1 MKNTAVLITTFLRD
15 NALFNCIRSIRKH
28 YPDIAIYV
36 ADTGHESKQKIDF
49 CYKHSCTLF
58 NVGFDVGV
66 CAMRNEGLERI
77 PDKFRYVLVCEDDIV
92 FTAETKLGALENILE
107 QQGATGIIGCL
118 IKRIKPDGIENQ
130 DYEANLQI
138 KDDTIY
144 IRRITKPQ
152 WKKLGNERFFY
163 CGMIPNVFMMRREI
177 WEQIKWDERYKT
189 TPEHTDYFLLLKY
202 NTDWKVA
209 FTDSVSMEHHTQC
222 YSNHEYSAKRTRT
235 DGYKKLASKWGVKY
249 YWNSWHKKWGID
261 NPMGLYTYAKQKF
274 PKEAEENMRGV
285 QERDSTIA
293 IGIKTFMRE
302 ETLFKTIDSIE
313 KHFPYSYRLY
323 IADDSGSI
331 SEEKEYL
338 YQRLGVRGHVV
349 IRLPFN
355 SGLSF
360 GRNAIVQRVKEE
372 YVLIM
377 DDDICLTDSKSIE
390 KMKQVLDSSE
400 DIGLCAG
407 MIYLPNGDG
416 FGGHNY
422 SRGIMLEIDK
432 GALYR
437 HSSRGKL
444 AKANGVLFNY
454 ADQVVN
460 FFLAKR
466 AIFKS
471 VTWDSRIKIE
481 FEHIDFF
488 LQLKKTH
495 WKAVVCLGTNLTH
508 SCQLEIDP
516 VYIRYRRSA
525 PEQYFYAKHGIG
537 NIINKFLQEA
547 KR

>member
-49 CYKHSCTLF
+49 CYKHNCTLF

-360 GRNAIVQRVKEE
+360 GE
-372 YVLIM
+372 M
-377 DDDICLTDSKSIE
+377 
-390 KMKQVLDSSE
+390 
-400 DIGLCAG
+400 
-407 MIYLPNGDG
+407 P
-416 FGGHNY
+416 
-422 SRGIMLEIDK
+422 
-432 GALYR
+432 LYR
-437 HSSRGKL
+437 
-444 AKANGVLFNY
+444 
-454 ADQVVN
+454 
-460 FFLAKR
+460 
-466 AIFKS
+466 
-471 VTWDSRIKIE
+471 E
-481 FEHIDFF
+481 
-488 LQLKKTH
+488 
-495 WKAVVCLGTNLTH
+495 
-508 SCQLEIDP
+508 
-516 VYIRYRRSA
+516 
-525 PEQYFYAKHGIG
+525 
-537 NIINKFLQEA
+537 
-547 KR
+547 